1 MDLDGK
7 CVGMQLSIQN
17 PLKNILL
24 SIFVKKKKK
33 LCFNKSD
40 LVGNIQLIICKFT
53 VILKNPYLGKK
64 GTN

>member
-1 MDLDGK
+1 MCRNAAFNSKSFKKYPSFNLCG
-7 CVGMQLSIQN
+7 
-17 PLKNILL
+17 
-24 SIFVKKKKK
+24 KKKK